1 LRRCEVTPEGLR
13 FRSAHPSATSIS
25 DPSAALGLQH
35 DVEATPRRRRRRQL
49 RLKSDEDIDFNLE
62 AELTKSASSS
72 SRRTSA
78 AAAWCQLGPRRV
90 KLAGLVILTAALL
103 LGGLQI
109 RRREGAT

>member
-1 LRRCEVTPEGLR
+1 MTSKQRRGAGGAVS
-13 FRSAHPSATSIS
+13 SAF
-25 DPSAALGLQH
+25 
-35 DVEATPRRRRRRQL
+35 
-49 RLKSDEDIDFNLE
+49 KSDEDIDFNHE

-78 AAAWCQLGPRRV
+78 AAAWCRLGPRRV
-90 KLAGLVILTAALL
+90 KLAGLVILTAAML